1 MTQFSFPMKDKS
13 ELSEP
18 MQVAYERSLKR
29 RGEAKL
35 ISAMGHSPD
44 LFDWYIDDF
53 YKKLFYS
60 GSVPVIYKELGRLRL
75 SEVHGCR
82 SCNKGNRLDAD
93 TAGLSPAKIASI
105 DNAENPVFDTADKAV
120 IGLADLMSL
129 HAHRGRLSQSL
140 YDALRVHFDDGP
152 ILELSLVFSF
162 LSGMAHFM
170 FAFDMVEREESCQL

>member
-1 MTQFSFPMKDKS
+1 MSQFSFPLKDKL
-13 ELSEP
+13 ELSEA
-18 MQVAYERSLKR
+18 MQIAFERSLKR

-60 GSVPVIYKELGRLRL
+60 GSAPVIYKELGRLRL

-93 TAGLSPAKIASI
+93 AAGLSSAKIASVY
-105 DNAENPVFDTADKAV
+105 NADSPVFDAADKAV
-120 IGLADLMSL
+120 IQLAYLMSL
-129 HAHRGRLSQSL
+129 HAHRGRLSESL
-140 YDALRVHFDDGP
+140 YDALRVHFDDGQ

-162 LSGMAHFM
+162 LAGMAHFM
-170 FAFDMVEREESCQL
+170 FAFDMVEREDSCQL

>member
-60 GSVPVIYKELGRLRL
+60 GSVPVIYKELVRLRHY
-75 SEVHGCR
+75 E
-82 SCNKGNRLDAD
+82 
-93 TAGLSPAKIASI
+93 
-105 DNAENPVFDTADKAV
+105 
-120 IGLADLMSL
+120 DL
-129 HAHRGRLSQSL
+129 G
-140 YDALRVHFDDGP
+140 
-152 ILELSLVFSF
+152 
-162 LSGMAHFM
+162 
-170 FAFDMVEREESCQL
+170 